1 MTSRLLFDTEGEV
14 LVAYRLFQLQEDADA
29 LAVEIER
36 DDDDIAT
43 GGEGGVLFW
52 SAANDH
58 YPRVRIELWSGEP
71 PSRPPGQQDG
81 DVTRDETTFTV
92 SETGRLGLMAIDRMP
107 SDASRIRLPHLGV
120 YRLRAYVRGRAAAG
134 QRGGAEFFHG
144 VERWLLQIWPRDPA
158 APRDDEDLPE
168 WELI

>member
-14 LVAYRLFQLQEDADA
+14 LVMYRLFQLQEDAQA

-58 YPRVRIELWSGEP
+58 YPRVRMELWSGEP
-71 PSRPPGQQDG
+71 PPQQDGG

-92 SETGRLGLMAIDRMP
+92 SETGWLDLMAVDREP
-107 SDASRIRLPHLGV
+107 SGAARIRLPGLGA
-120 YRLRAYVRGRAAAG
+120 YRLRAYVRGRAQARE
-134 QRGGAEFFHG
+134 RGAAEFFHD

-158 APRDDEDLPE
+158 N
-168 WELI
+168 

>member
-14 LVAYRLFQLQEDADA
+14 MVMYRLFQLQEDAEA

-52 SAANDH
+52 SAVNDH

-71 PSRPPGQQDG
+71 PPQQEDG

-92 SETGRLGLMAIDRMP
+92 SETGRLDLMALDRAP
-107 SDASRIRLPHLGV
+107 SDASRITLPRLGA
-120 YRLRAYVRGRAAAG
+120 YRLRAYVRGRAQARE
-134 QRGGAEFFHG
+134 RGAAEFFHD

-158 APRDDEDLPE
+158 
-168 WELI
+168 I

>member
-1 MTSRLLFDTEGEV
+1 MTSRLLSETEGEV
-14 LVAYRLFQLQEDADA
+14 MVEYRLFQLQEDAEA

-52 SAANDH
+52 SAANAH

-71 PSRPPGQQDG
+71 PPGQDDG
-81 DVTRDETTFTV
+81 DVTRDETTFSV
-92 SETGRLGLMAIDRMP
+92 SETGWLELMGIDRMP
-107 SDASRIRLPHLGV
+107 SDASRIRLPRLGA
-120 YRLRAYVRGRAAAG
+120 YRLRAYVRGRARAG
-134 QRGGAEFFHG
+134 ERGGAEYFHG

-158 APRDDEDLPE
+158 PPPRSDDEDLPK